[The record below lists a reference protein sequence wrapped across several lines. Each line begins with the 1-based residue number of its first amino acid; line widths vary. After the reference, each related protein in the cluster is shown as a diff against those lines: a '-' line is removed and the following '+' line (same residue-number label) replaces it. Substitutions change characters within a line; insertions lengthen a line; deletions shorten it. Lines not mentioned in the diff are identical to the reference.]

1 MEQWRAELAGHIQH
15 ALDDSDDDVQE
26 HLLAAIHQDSS
37 ESDEE
42 MRQRPR
48 RGSCMGRAFVHRD
61 KIVA

>member
-1 MEQWRAELAGHIQH
+1 MERWRADLAGAIEH
-15 ALDDSDDDVQE
+15 ALHDSDDDVQE
-26 HLLAAIHQDSS
+26 HFLAAIHHDSS